1 MIEIADMK
9 VRSEFREEEYVTLAA
24 LKHSAFCLR
33 RCALIHTDRIWIEN
47 ALTAMGRIEH
57 ERVDSAEGT
66 TRGTVRTARTVQLV
80 CHRLGINGVA
90 DVVEYKSTNEGII
103 VTPVEY
109 KHGRPEKHRADE
121 VQLCAQAFCLEE
133 MHNCQIENACLFYHS
148 IRHRCMIKLDE
159 ELRELTE
166 KTIRDTR
173 KLLLS
178 GVIPP
183 AIRSEHCNACS
194 LFDYCLPRS
203 SEEPASVY
211 TNRIFDQML
220 DTL

>member
-1 MIEIADMK
+1 M
-9 VRSEFREEEYVTLAA
+9 FREEEYITLAA
-24 LKHSAFCLR
+24 LQHMVFCPR
-33 RCALIHTDRIWIEN
+33 QCALINTEQAWAEN
-47 ALTAMGRIEH
+47 GLTTLGHIEH
-57 ERVDSAEGT
+57 ERVDSSEET
-66 TRGTVRTARTVQLV
+66 IRGAIRTSRSVQLV
-80 CHRLGINGVA
+80 CHRLGIRGVA
-90 DVVEYKSTNEGII
+90 DVVEYKTSFNGITI
-103 VTPVEY
+103 TPIEY
-109 KHGRPEKHRADE
+109 KHGRPKEHRADE

-220 DTL
+220 GTL